1 VARVLVLFSRIA
13 KADEG
18 KDLLF
23 VAADITHNLVN
34 S

>member
-1 VARVLVLFSRIA
+1 VAGVFVLFSRIA

-23 VAADITHNLVN
+23 SAADITHRN
-34 S
+34 

>member
-1 VARVLVLFSRIA
+1 VAGLFVFLSRVA

-23 VAADITHNLVN
+23 AAADITHRN
-34 S
+34 